1 VEFDKIAR
9 ITVAGFDSS
18 APAQSGAGMSD
29 IAGYERRIMAAMDRI
44 GRGLEALR
52 AAEAAPAPA
61 PAEPVA
67 AQTAA
72 PAGDLALAL
81 EEERMANAQLTERLR
96 LLKDRA
102 QTAAATAEARIAAL
116 EAEVARLTAVL
127 EDMGA
132 ARATQ
137 IAEMDAILDE
147 LAPLVGE
154 ARDA

>member
-1 VEFDKIAR
+1 MEFDKIAR

-52 AAEAAPAPA
+52 AAEPAPA

-102 QTAAATAEARIAAL
+102 QTAAAAAEARIAAL
-116 EAEVARLTAVL
+116 EAEVARLNVAL